1 MQVDSRSV
9 VGGSCHHGRV
19 RDIPDPGFAG
29 DDGRADPGLLAL
41 LAAAD
46 GDPGPALAALGT
58 ARLLVPV
65 TAVAGEVETGPDGLA
80 REKDS
85 DMAVVMMR
93 GRDGR
98 VALLAFSGTETLTR
112 WDPTARPVPVTG
124 RTAARAAL
132 DDGAQALVLDVAGP
146 TSYAVTG
153 EDLRGLAEGW
163 RPVRV
168 GAGHG
173 WIAPAGE

>member
-1 MQVDSRSV
+1 VSPATMR
-9 VGGSCHHGRV
+9 GV

-29 DDGRADPGLLAL
+29 DDGAADPGLLAV
-41 LAAAD
+41 LARAD
-46 GDPGPALAALGT
+46 ADPGPALAALGS

-65 TAVAGEVETGPDGLA
+65 TAVAGEVETGADGLA

-98 VALLAFSGTETLTR
+98 VALLAFSGSETMAR

-124 RTAARAAL
+124 RTAARAARE
-132 DDGAQALVLDVAGP
+132 DGAEALVVDVAGP
-146 TSYAVTG
+146 APYAVQG
-153 EDLRGLAEGW
+153 DDLVGLAEGW

-168 GAGHG
+168 AGGHG
-173 WIAPAGE
+173 WIAPAAE